1 MSFSLRRRIF
11 LGTTVT
17 LAGVV
22 LIGGVAVWLGARA
35 LLYGGLDRELHD
47 RARDLAAAGQRRP
60 PGDGRGLPPQRPGDQ
75 GRPPLRPGDQDR
87 PPPRPE
93 DQDRP
98 PPRPVDQ
105 DRLPPGLP
113 PQGQQRGIPP
123 EFRAEGGTHMLEV
136 VNGAGV
142 QVAHSPSL
150 PDGISLWS
158 LLPAPR
164 AFGPISV
171 AYLPDGRALRL
182 IAQPLPPTM
191 GRPPLPPWLGPLG
204 DQPPGGDGPRSLVL
218 AIDAT
223 AAASDLTR
231 LGWALA
237 ALWVFSTGLG
247 ALVAGWLHR
256 AVLRPVT
263 RISQAIAE
271 VDELKLQTRMAMDEV
286 PEEMHVIL
294 ERLNALLARLDAAF
308 ARERGTIAS
317 IAHEL
322 RTPVAGLLMTVE
334 LALARDQSQPQ
345 TEALRKCLRIAG
357 SMQAMIGN
365 LLILARV
372 EAGQLTLNRQPVVL
386 VPLVESCWEVLAD
399 RARERRL
406 TLSWHERDHLAP
418 AHAAE
423 EQVRMVVTNLLDN
436 AVTYAP
442 IGSAIAVGV
451 TATVAGIRLTI
462 TNPTD
467 GTLTDTTA
475 VFEPFWRGDAART
488 AGLHCG
494 LGLALVQRLVV
505 LMGGTAR
512 ADLDGERNFT
522 LTLVLPAVPPA

>member
-1 MSFSLRRRIF
+1 MSLSLRRRIF

-60 PGDGRGLPPQRPGDQ
+60 PGDGRGLPPPRPGDP

-87 PPPRPE
+87 PPPRPD

-98 PPRPVDQ
+98 PPRPGDQ

-123 EFRAEGGTHMLEV
+123 EFRADGGTLMLEV
-136 VNGAGV
+136 VDGVGARI
-142 QVAHSPSL
+142 ARSPSL
-150 PDGISLWS
+150 PEGVSLWS

-164 AFGPISV
+164 ASGPISV
-171 AYLPDGRALRL
+171 AHLPDGRALRL

-204 DQPPGGDGPRSLVL
+204 DQLPGGDGPRSLVL

-237 ALWVFSTGLG
+237 VLWAFSTGLG

-263 RISQAIAE
+263 RISQVIAE
-271 VDELKLQTRMAMDEV
+271 VDASRLQERVVMDDV

-308 ARERGTIAS
+308 SREKSTIAS

-372 EAGQLTLNRQPVVL
+372 EAGQLTLSRQAVVL

-399 RARERRL
+399 RARERQL
-406 TLSWHERDHLAP
+406 TLRWHERDQAP

-423 EQVRMVVTNLLDN
+423 EQLRMVVTNLLDN
-436 AVTYAP
+436 AATYAP
-442 IGSAIAVGV
+442 VGSAITVRVAA
-451 TATVAGIRLTI
+451 TAAGIRLTI

-467 GTLTDTTA
+467 GTLKDTAA

-522 LTLVLPAVPPA
+522 LTLVLPAAPLA